1 MVARWGTRR
10 SDDTRIEP
18 GMTTVVADQHGSAL
32 IQADRPDRVRALL
45 VLLAGFVVA
54 AGMGLLA
61 GKAPLMCLGV
71 LFVAV
76 LTGVVWWRPA
86 VAAYLIIGV
95 TPLVVGIDRG
105 RLLPQMRVNEA
116 LAFFLVVV
124 LCGRAA
130 VQRRTWDR
138 FRVQLD
144 PVSRSFV
151 WFALAASVIPIIF
164 MIARGRPVEM
174 DDLTYAAV
182 MWKFLLVYA
191 IVRLT
196 VRSDREVTVA
206 LWVSLV
212 VAVVVGVIGILQ
224 SLDLLGV
231 RAMLEPLFAPFGYTD
246 VVASARAGSTVGL
259 PAATADLMVLNL
271 VIVLGLVSRKP
282 ALAKYLAP
290 VALVLVVAVF
300 SAAEFSSVLG
310 LVVAIVC
317 VAVRLRRLDL
327 LGSSVLALPVAV
339 VALWPTIEPRIAE
352 FSSLHGLPT
361 SWLVRYHNLTAY
373 FWPQITDGSNF
384 LVGVRPAARVPVE
397 GAFGFV
403 WIESGY
409 LWLLWGGGLPLFA
422 AFCWFVRTGLKATG
436 PSARLLATPASVA
449 ALAAYTGLVS
459 CVVLMIFDPHITYR
473 GSADALFGVLAL
485 SACGSQVVEKSRR
498 RHHRSVQGG
507 SQ

>member
-1 MVARWGTRR
+1 MITAAAY
-10 SDDTRIEP
+10 DC
-18 GMTTVVADQHGSAL
+18 GSAV
-32 IQADRPDRVRALL
+32 IRIDRSDRVRALL

-54 AGMGLLA
+54 AGTGVLA
-61 GKAPLMCLGV
+61 GTAPLMCLG
-71 LFVAV
+71 LLAGTV
-76 LTGVVWWRPA
+76 LTAVVWRRPV
-86 VAAYLIIGV
+86 VAAYLVIGV

-105 RLLPQMRVNEA
+105 EVVPQMRLNEA
-116 LAFFLVVV
+116 LTFYLVIV
-124 LCGRAA
+124 LCARAA
-130 VQRRTWDR
+130 VQSRPWDR
-138 FRVQLD
+138 PRLHMD
-144 PVSRSFV
+144 PMSRACV

-164 MIARGRPVEM
+164 MVARGRPVEM
-174 DDLTYAAV
+174 DDVTYAAV

-196 VRSDREVTVA
+196 VRSDRDVTIA

-212 VAVVVGVIGILQ
+212 VGVLVGLIGILQ

-231 RAMLEPLFAPFGYTD
+231 RAMLEPFAPFGYSGA
-246 VVASARAGSTVGL
+246 VESARAGSTIGL
-259 PAATADLMVLNL
+259 PAATADFMVLNL

-290 VALVLVVAVF
+290 AALLLVVAVF

-317 VAVRLRRLDL
+317 VAALLRRLDL
-327 LGSSVLALPVAV
+327 LKWSALALPVGV

-361 SWLVRYHNLTAY
+361 SWLVRYHNLSHY
-373 FWPQITDGSNF
+373 FWPQIIDGNNV

-409 LWLLWGGGLPLFA
+409 LWLLWGGGLPLFV
-422 AFCWFVRTGLKATG
+422 AFCWFAWTGLKATG
-436 PSARLLATPASVA
+436 PAARLLATPASVA
-449 ALAAYTGLVS
+449 ALAGYAGLVS
-459 CVVLMIFDPHITYR
+459 CLVLMNFDPHITYR
-473 GSADALFGVLAL
+473 GSADALFGLLAL
-485 SACGSQVVEKSRR
+485 SSAGSQVDRKSRR
-498 RHHRSVQGG
+498 RDHRYVRGG
-507 SQ
+507 KR